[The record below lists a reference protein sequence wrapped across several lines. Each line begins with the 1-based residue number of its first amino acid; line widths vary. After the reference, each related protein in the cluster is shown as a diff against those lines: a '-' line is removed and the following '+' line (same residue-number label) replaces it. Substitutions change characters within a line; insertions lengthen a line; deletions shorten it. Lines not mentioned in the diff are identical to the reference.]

1 MEVIVNSER
10 WLLQE
15 VYRSTM
21 LLLAIVGTFF
31 EREWQVHWIP
41 EQTRCF
47 QHNGDAVYVLGR

>member
-21 LLLAIVGTFF
+21 LLLAIVGTK
-31 EREWQVHWIP
+31 
-41 EQTRCF
+41 
-47 QHNGDAVYVLGR
+47 L